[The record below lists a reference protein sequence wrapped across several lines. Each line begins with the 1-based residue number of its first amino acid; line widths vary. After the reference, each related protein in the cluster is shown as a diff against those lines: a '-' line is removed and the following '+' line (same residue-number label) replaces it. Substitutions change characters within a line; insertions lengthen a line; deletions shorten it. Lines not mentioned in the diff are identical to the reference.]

1 MSRHANICESL
12 TEAEA
17 LEYLNAEAG
26 TYATDGSIYTHSM
39 FSNPDGQL
47 GKHVDTAWT
56 HLNFLNQD
64 HIMTTFHFGT
74 DAEYELYK
82 NERGSMVSLKAG
94 FDFEYIHNYGVGNEM
109 FPGGTGQSVES
120 ARKAWE
126 DGLCDKTNLY
136 FNCGVSI
143 RY

>member
-1 MSRHANICESL
+1 
-12 TEAEA
+12 
-17 LEYLNAEAG
+17 
-26 TYATDGSIYTHSM
+26 
-39 FSNPDGQL
+39 
-47 GKHVDTAWT
+47 
-56 HLNFLNQD
+56 
-64 HIMTTFHFGT
+64 
-74 DAEYELYK
+74 
-82 NERGSMVSLKAG
+82 MVSLKAG
-94 FDFEYIHNYGVGNEM
+94 FDFVYIHNCGVGNEM